1 MDTLNWEIRRK
12 KSSFHPDDYF
22 DDGKRQIDL
31 ILVWKKYPEGK
42 NQDGSPVDL
51 EKFQKRNA
59 QREALFLEVSK
70 KYVDRKYVDDKF
82 VTKLVTKMPK
92 LSLKSLRFSLKE

>member
-1 MDTLNWEIRRK
+1 MDTLNSEIRRK
-12 KSSFHPDDYF
+12 KTSFHPDDYF

-42 NQDGSPVDL
+42 NKDGSPVDL

-70 KYVDRKYVDDKF
+70 NLLNPWDIDDKF
-82 VTKLVTKMPK
+82 VTKLVTKMSK
-92 LSLKSLRFSLKE
+92 LSPTSLRYL

>member
-1 MDTLNWEIRRK
+1 MIHLRKRLNQLGYPRSKVIFQFDSLDTLNSEIRRK

-42 NQDGSPVDL
+42 NKDGSPVDL

-70 KYVDRKYVDDKF
+70 N
-82 VTKLVTKMPK
+82 LLNP
-92 LSLKSLRFSLKE
+92 

>member
-1 MDTLNWEIRRK
+1 
-12 KSSFHPDDYF
+12 
-22 DDGKRQIDL
+22 L

-51 EKFQKRNA
+51 EKFQKRIA

-70 KYVDRKYVDDKF
+70 F
-82 VTKLVTKMPK
+82 VTKISK
-92 LSLKSLRFSLKE
+92 LSPTSLCLF